1 MAKKGASTT
10 HLLIDIKTGF
20 AYGVKMSA
28 DGVCEA
34 AQPLNVDIQKLDGE
48 TFRCFGPLIGVDP
61 RTIEATGGNPLPY
74 GQTTYAVELT
84 QDGSRGNLFTIM
96 WPTKE
101 DAAKQVLPRVAVK
114 KLPENLIDSG
124 FAARPLSSDAAA
136 NEEANLNIALKNID
150 DMIGLSAAKRDI
162 KQNIAIARFNKMKEE
177 MGLTTKSISRHMV
190 FTGNPGTGKT
200 TFAREVAN
208 VYHAQGLIG
217 RPVVHEVKREDLVAG
232 YIGQTAIK
240 TSAEIDKAVGIVRD
254 QEGKIV
260 PSKGPKGGV
269 LFIDE
274 AYALSR
280 EAGASD
286 SKDFGREA
294 IDTLVAAMENMRD
307 DLVVIVAGYTGPMKQ
322 FIDANPGLKSRFMTY
337 IDFADYKLEELAEIM
352 DFMLKDRGYTMSPE
366 ARDHALALLSEERD
380 RAQKDFGNGRTV
392 RNLVE
397 MAEKELA
404 LRLDSEHVLDRDS
417 KMTKEEL
424 KTALTSITLADVERV
439 SLRGL
444 TSSSNKAGM
453 DFGQASKRGGTNDNT
468 KMPPR
473 GLEIAPAAEV
483 KKPVAVAKKPA
494 GPANW

>member
-1 MAKKGASTT
+1 MAKKGESTK
-10 HLLIDIKTGF
+10 HLLIDVKTGF

-34 AQPLNVDIQKLDGE
+34 AQPLNVDVQNLTGDSVR
-48 TFRCFGPLIGVDP
+48 TFGPLIGLDP
-61 RTIEATGGNPLPY
+61 ATVAATGGNPLPY
-74 GQTTYAVELT
+74 GQTTFAVELA
-84 QDGSRGNLFTIM
+84 QDGSRGNLFTIA
-96 WPTKE
+96 WPSKE
-101 DAAKQVLPRVAVK
+101 DAAKGIVPQIAIK
-114 KLPENLIDSG
+114 KLPENLIDAG
-124 FAARPLSSDAAA
+124 FAARPASTDAAQ
-136 NEEANLNIALKNID
+136 NEEEALRVALKNID
-150 DMIGLSAAKRDI
+150 DMIGLGAAKRDI

-177 MGLTTKSISRHMV
+177 MGLTTKPISRHMV

-200 TFAREVAN
+200 TFAREVAK
-208 VYHAQGLIG
+208 VYHALGLIG

-240 TSAEIDKAVGIVRD
+240 TSAEIDKAVGIERD
-254 QEGKIV
+254 KDGKIV

-307 DLVVIVAGYTGPMKQ
+307 DLVVIVAGYTGPMKN

-337 IDFADYKLEELAEIM
+337 IDFADYKLEELADIM

-366 ARDHALALLSEERD
+366 ARDHALSLLADERA

-404 LRLDSEHVLDRDS
+404 LRLDSQHLLDRNS
-417 KMTKEEL
+417 KLSQEDL
-424 KTALTSITLADVERV
+424 KAALTSITLADVERIN
-439 SLRGL
+439 LRGL
-444 TSSSNKAGM
+444 SAGNSKAGM
-453 DFGQASKRGGTNDNT
+453 DFGQVNKGTRSNDNT
-468 KMPPR
+468 KAPPR
-473 GLEIAPAAEV
+473 GLEAVPAAATAVV
-483 KKPVAVAKKPA
+483 KKAPR
-494 GPANW
+494 GPGVF

>member
-1 MAKKGASTT
+1 MAKKGESTK

-28 DGVCEA
+28 DGICEA
-34 AQPLNVDIQKLDGE
+34 AQPLNVDIQSLQGASVR
-48 TFRCFGPLIGVDP
+48 TFGPLVGLDP
-61 RTIEATGGNPLPY
+61 ATVQATGGNPLPY
-74 GQTTYAVELT
+74 GQTTYAVELA
-84 QDGSRGNLFTIM
+84 QDGSRGNLFTIN
-96 WPTKE
+96 WPSKA
-101 DAAKQVLPRVAVK
+101 DAAKGILPLVAVK
-114 KLPENLIDSG
+114 KLPENLIDAG
-124 FAARPLSSDAAA
+124 FAARPASPDAAK
-136 NEEANLNIALKNID
+136 NEEEALRIALKNID

-177 MGLTTKSISRHMV
+177 MGLTTKPISRHMV

-200 TFAREVAN
+200 TFAREVAK
-208 VYHAQGLIG
+208 VYHALGLIG

-240 TSAEIDKAVGIVRD
+240 TSAEIDKAVGIERD
-254 QEGKIV
+254 KDGKII

-280 EAGASD
+280 EAGAD

-366 ARDHALALLSEERD
+366 ARDHALALLADERA

-404 LRLDSEHVLDRDS
+404 LRLDSEHVLDRN
-417 KMTKEEL
+417 TKLTPEQL
-424 KTALTSITLADVERV
+424 KAALTSITLADVERIN
-439 SLRGL
+439 LRGL
-444 TSSSNKAGM
+444 SASTKAGM
-453 DFGQASKRGGTNDNT
+453 DFGTASKARSNDNT
-468 KMPPR
+468 KAPPR
-473 GLEIAPAAEV
+473 GLEEVPAARF
-483 KKPVAVAKKPA
+483 KKPA
-494 GPANW
+494 GPGSW